1 MKARLHVRPIAVL
14 LAAAVVAVAAFST
27 SASGAGGPGI
37 VTPPTI
43 SGTAKSG
50 ETLTATTGT
59 WATPPTSVAYA
70 WQRCSDTGTACAAI
84 SGAAGATATTY
95 VLTSADVGQTVR
107 VVETAT
113 DGGGTTDSPSAV
125 SAVVV
130 SGAAPQNSVPPT
142 ISGTTTEGQTLVAND
157 GTWAGAAPIAFTYA
171 WSRCDATGGACAAI
185 AGATSK
191 TYVLVAADND
201 KTVRVAVT
209 AKNVPGTQTQTS
221 APSAV
226 VAPLAPASVVTLPSG
241 GKSIDASDVK
251 SPAAQLII
259 DKVAFSPSPLR
270 SRAAF
275 TAKIHISDTRGFSV
289 RNALVFVQGLPFG
302 RSSTPAEVKTGS
314 DGTATLTL
322 IPTHKLPLQNGATLV
337 MFVRA
342 RVAGDRLIAG
352 ASARRLVNLRV
363 VPS

>member
-27 SASGAGGPGI
+27 SASGAGGPAI
-37 VTPPTI
+37 ATPPTI
-43 SGTAKSG
+43 AGTAKSG

-70 WQRCSDTGTACAAI
+70 WQRCSDTGTSCAAI
-84 SGAAGATATTY
+84 DGASGATKTTY

-113 DGGGTTDSPSAV
+113 DAGGTTDSPSAPT
-125 SAVVV
+125 AVVV
-130 SGAAPQNSVPPT
+130 SGAAPQNTAPPT
-142 ISGTTTEGQTLVAND
+142 ISGTTTEGQTLVGTD
-157 GTWAGAAPIAFTYA
+157 GTWAGAAPITFTYA
-171 WSRCDATGGACAAI
+171 WSRCDATGGACAPI
-185 AGATSK
+185 AGATGK
-191 TYVLVAADND
+191 TYLLVAADND
-201 KTVRVAVT
+201 KTLRFTVT
-209 AKNVPGTQTQTS
+209 AKNTPGSQSETSVPT
-221 APSAV
+221 AV
-226 VAPLAPASVVTLPSG
+226 VVPLNPASVVTLPTG
-241 GKSIDASDVK
+241 GRSIDASDVK
-251 SPAAQLII
+251 APAAQLII
-259 DKVAFSPSPLR
+259 DKVSFSPNPLR

-275 TAKIHISDTRGFSV
+275 TAKIHISDSRGFSV
-289 RNALVFVQGLPFG
+289 RNALVFVEGLPFG
-302 RSSTPAEVKTGS
+302 RSSTPAEVKTGT

-322 IPTHKLPLQNGATLV
+322 IPTRKLPLQEGATLV

>member
-1 MKARLHVRPIAVL
+1 MKARFHVRPIAVL

-27 SASGAGGPGI
+27 SASGAGGPAI
-37 VTPPTI
+37 ATPPTI
-43 SGTAKSG
+43 AGTAKSG

-59 WATPPTSVAYA
+59 WGTAPTSVAYA
-70 WQRCSDTGTACAAI
+70 WQRCSDTGSACAAI
-84 SGAAGATATTY
+84 DGASGATATTY

-113 DGGGTTDSPSAV
+113 NGGGTTDSPSAV

-142 ISGTTTEGQTLVAND
+142 ISGTLTEGQTLVGAD

-171 WSRCDATGGACAAI
+171 WSRCDATGAACTVI
-185 AGATSK
+185 SGATNK
-191 TYVLVAADND
+191 TYVLVAADNG
-201 KTVRVAVT
+201 KTMRLSVT
-209 AKNVPGTQTQTS
+209 AKNTPGSGTQTS
-221 APSAV
+221 APTAV
-226 VAPLAPASVVTLPSG
+226 VTPLAPASVVALPSG
-241 GKSIDASDVK
+241 GRSIDASDVT
-251 SPAAQLII
+251 SPAQLII
-259 DKVAFSPSPLR
+259 DKVAFSPNPLR

-275 TAKIHISDTRGFSV
+275 TAKIHISDSRGFSV
-289 RNALVFVQGLPFG
+289 RNALVFIQGLPFG

-322 IPTHKLPLQNGATLV
+322 IPTHKLPLQEGATLV

>member
-37 VTPPTI
+37 ATPPTI
-43 SGTAKSG
+43 AGTAKSG

-59 WATPPTSVAYA
+59 WASPPTSVAYA

-84 SGAAGATATTY
+84 DGASGATATTY

-113 DGGGTTDSPSAV
+113 DAGGTTDSPSAV
-125 SAVVV
+125 TAVVV

-142 ISGTTTEGQTLVAND
+142 VSGTPTEGQTLVGSD
-157 GTWAGAAPIAFTYA
+157 GTWAGATPIAFTYS
-171 WSRCDATGGACAAI
+171 WSRCDATGGTCVPI
-185 AGATSK
+185 AGAVNK

-201 KTVRVAVT
+201 KTIRLSVT
-209 AKNVPGTQTQTS
+209 AKNTPGSATETS
-221 APSAV
+221 IPTEVIS
-226 VAPLAPASVVTLPSG
+226 PLAPPSVVNLPSG

-251 SPAAQLII
+251 APAQLLI
-259 DKVAFSPSPLR
+259 DKVAFSPNPLR

-275 TAKIHISDTRGFSV
+275 TAKIHVSDTRGFAV
-289 RNALVFVQGLPFG
+289 RNALVFVEGLPFG

-322 IPTHKLPLQNGATLV
+322 IPTRKLPLQKGATLV

-342 RVAGDRLIAG
+342 RVAGDKLIGG

>member
-27 SASGAGGPGI
+27 SASGAGGPAI
-37 VTPPTI
+37 ATPPTI
-43 SGTAKSG
+43 AGTAKSG

-70 WQRCSDTGTACAAI
+70 WQRCSDAGTACAAI
-84 SGAAGATATTY
+84 AGAAGATATTY

-125 SAVVV
+125 SAVVL
-130 SGAAPQNSVPPT
+130 SGASPQNSVPPT

-185 AGATSK
+185 TGATSK

-201 KTVRVAVT
+201 KALRVSVT
-209 AKNVPGTQTQTS
+209 AKNIPGTQTQTS
-221 APSAV
+221 APTAV
-226 VAPLAPASVVTLPSG
+226 VVPLAPASVVTLPGG

-251 SPAAQLII
+251 SPAQLII
-259 DKVAFSPSPLR
+259 DKVAFSPNPLR

-322 IPTHKLPLQNGATLV
+322 IPTHRLPLQSGASLV
-337 MFVRA
+337 MFIRA
-342 RVAGDRLIAG
+342 RVTGDRLIAG
-352 ASARRLVNLRV
+352 VSARRLVNLRV
-363 VPS
+363 VPA

>member
-27 SASGAGGPGI
+27 SASGAGGPTA
-37 VTPPTI
+37 VNPPTI
-43 SGTAKSG
+43 AGTAKSG

-59 WATPPTSVAYA
+59 WATPPLSVAYA
-70 WQRCSDTGTACAAI
+70 WQRCSNTGTSCAAI
-84 SGAAGATATTY
+84 DGASGATATTY

-113 DGGGTTDSPSAV
+113 DGGGFTDSPSAV

-130 SGAAPQNSVPPT
+130 SGAAPQNSAPPT
-142 ISGTTTEGQTLVAND
+142 VSGTTTEGQTLVGTD
-157 GTWAGAAPIAFTYA
+157 GTWAGATPITFTYA
-171 WSRCDATGGACAAI
+171 WSRCDATGTACVPI
-185 AGATSK
+185 AGATNK

-201 KTVRVAVT
+201 KTLRIAVT
-209 AKNVPGTQTQTS
+209 AKNTPGSDTQTS
-221 APSAV
+221 APTAV
-226 VAPLAPASVVTLPSG
+226 ITPLAPASVVTLPSG
-241 GKSIDASDVK
+241 GKSIDATDVK
-251 SPAAQLII
+251 SPALLVI
-259 DKVAFSPSPLR
+259 DKVAFSPNPLH

-275 TAKIHISDTRGFSV
+275 TAKIHVSDTRGFSV
-289 RNALVFVQGLPFG
+289 RNALVFIQGLPFG

-322 IPTHKLPLQNGATLV
+322 IPTRKLPLQKGATLV

-352 ASARRLVNLRV
+352 VSARRLVNLRV

>member
-1 MKARLHVRPIAVL
+1 MKTRLHVRPIAVL

-27 SASGAGGPGI
+27 SASGAGGPA
-37 VTPPTI
+37 VATSPTI

-50 ETLTATTGT
+50 ETLTATPGT

-70 WQRCSDTGTACAAI
+70 WQRCSDAGTACAAI

-113 DGGGTTDSPSAV
+113 DAGGTMDSPSAP

-142 ISGTTTEGQTLVAND
+142 VSGTTTEGQTLVGTD
-157 GTWAGAAPIAFTYA
+157 GTWAGAAPITFTYA
-171 WSRCDATGGACAAI
+171 WSRCDATGAACTPI
-185 AGATSK
+185 AGATNK
-191 TYVLVAADND
+191 TYVLVAADNG
-201 KTVRVAVT
+201 KTLRLSVT
-209 AKNVPGTQTQTS
+209 AKNIPGSDTQTS
-221 APSAV
+221 APTAV
-226 VAPLAPASVVTLPSG
+226 ILPLAPPSVVTLPSG
-241 GKSIDASDVK
+241 AKSIDATDVT
-251 SPAAQLII
+251 SPALLVI
-259 DKVAFSPSPLR
+259 DKVAFSPNPLS

-302 RSSTPAEVKTGS
+302 RASTPAEVKTGS

-322 IPTHKLPLQNGATLV
+322 IPTRKLPLQRGATLV

-342 RVAGDRLIAG
+342 RVAGERLIAG
-352 ASARRLVNLRV
+352 VSARRLVNLRV